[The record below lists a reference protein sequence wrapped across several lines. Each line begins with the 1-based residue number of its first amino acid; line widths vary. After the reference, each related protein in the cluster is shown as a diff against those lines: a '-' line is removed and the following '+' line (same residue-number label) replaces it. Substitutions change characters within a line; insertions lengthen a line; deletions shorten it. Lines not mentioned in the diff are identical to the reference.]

1 MSDET
6 TVWTSKPGCAKK
18 QIVNCTMHETT
29 TSYIRIQT
37 STERKKLSSEQLEAE
52 SVENRKKN
60 EWNGQQQI
68 YY

>member
-1 MSDET
+1 
-6 TVWTSKPGCAKK
+6 
-18 QIVNCTMHETT
+18 MHETT
-29 TSYIRIQT
+29 TSCIRIQT